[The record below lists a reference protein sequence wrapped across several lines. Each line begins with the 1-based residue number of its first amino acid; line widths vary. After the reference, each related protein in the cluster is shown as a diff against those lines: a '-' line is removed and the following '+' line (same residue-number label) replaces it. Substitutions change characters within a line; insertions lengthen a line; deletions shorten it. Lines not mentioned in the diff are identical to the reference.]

1 MINKE
6 TMDRVKY
13 VIAAM
18 YRNEDPKEPKVL
30 LSTDAWLY
38 QYGVGA
44 GAGDCIYKLMD
55 VETLTDEN
63 RKEIINAIRDLLR
76 NGKEEVGLCA
86 EGMHVCNAPCHAYI
100 IGYNLAI
107 RNALTLLR
115 AFETIEVNDNYMRDW
130 YGIDYNE
137 MRGLDEEETR

>member
-18 YRNEDPKEPKVL
+18 YRNEAPKEPKAL
-30 LSTDAWLY
+30 LSTDAWLF

-44 GAGDCIYKLMD
+44 GAGDCMYMLMD
-55 VETLTDEN
+55 VATLTDEN
-63 RKEIINAIRDLLR
+63 RKKIIDAIQNLR
-76 NGKEEVGLCA
+76 RKGKEEVGICA
-86 EGMHVCNAPCHAYI
+86 EGSHVCNAPCHAYI
-100 IGYNLAI
+100 TGYNLAI

-115 AFETIEVNDNYMRDW
+115 AFETIEINDNYMRDW

-137 MRGLDEEETR
+137 MRVPNEEETR